1 MRLGFA
7 LFAGAAPEIL
17 RASAREAEGLG
28 YSSFWVNHPGATDGL
43 AALALAAGET
53 RRIEL
58 GIGVIPLHTRGPDSI
73 VQGVHANGLPLD
85 RLLLGVGSPNPG
97 ALTRVREGV
106 AALRSKLAARLV
118 VAALGPQMCR
128 VAGEVADARSEEHT
142 SELQS
147 HSDLV
152 CRLLLEIVPSPPTYT
167 PFPYTT
173 LFRSG
178 VHANGLP
185 LDRLLLG
192 VGSPNPGALTR
203 VREGVAALRSK
214 LAARL
219 VVAAL
224 GPQMC
229 RVAGEV
235 ADAVLFNWLTPE
247 HARRSAE
254 WVRAGAA
261 AAGRQ
266 PPRLFAYVRVAL
278 GAAASDRLR
287 EEGVRYAAIPA
298 YAAHFARMGVKPV
311 ETAIAASSAGGL
323 AAALPNWQGAVDEI
337 VLRAITGTDT
347 IDENLALL
355 RAIPRPA
362 PGTPR

>member
-1 MRLGFA
+1 MGQGFA
-7 LFAGAAPEIL
+7 IFAGVAPEII
-17 RASAREAEGLG
+17 RASAREAEALG
-28 YSSFWVNHPGATDGL
+28 YGSFWVNHPGATDGL
-43 AALALAAGET
+43 AALALAAAET

-58 GIGVIPLHTRGPDSI
+58 GVGVIPLHTRGPDSI
-73 VQGVHANGLPLD
+73 VAGVRVNSLPLD

-97 ALTRVREGV
+97 ALKRVQDGV
-106 AALRSKLAARLV
+106 AALRS
-118 VAALGPQMCR
+118 
-128 VAGEVADARSEEHT
+128 
-142 SELQS
+142 
-147 HSDLV
+147 
-152 CRLLLEIVPSPPTYT
+152 
-167 PFPYTT
+167 T
-173 LFRSG
+173 LS
-178 VHANGLP
+178 
-185 LDRLLLG
+185 
-192 VGSPNPGALTR
+192 
-203 VREGVAALRSK
+203 
-214 LAARL
+214 ARL

-311 ETAIAASSAGGL
+311 ETAIAARSADAL
-323 AAALPNWQGAVDEI
+323 KAALVAWQGAVDEV
-337 VLRAITGTDT
+337 VLRAITGGDT
-347 IDENLALL
+347 VDETLALV
-355 RAIPRPA
+355 RGARP
-362 PGTPR
+362 